1 MSIREIKKHRYFST
15 MYVGRSSPRFL
26 PSNGNIIRDWK
37 KLATLSCSPPW
48 KPHFVPPEP
57 GSNPIP
63 APILSPPSSSPYS
76 SPGHDPYPDFTT
88 RSSSPCSVAESCC
101 VDTSLAVAWEK
112 SSACETCVRRCRLG
126 HLHGVKMDDRSML
139 VRRWMRHFFH
149 NKSHHV

>member
-1 MSIREIKKHRYFST
+1 
-15 MYVGRSSPRFL
+15 MYVGQPSRPFL
-26 PSNGNIIRDWK
+26 PSNGGIIRDWK

-57 GSNPIP
+57 GSSPVP
-63 APILSPPSSSPYS
+63 APILSPPSCSPYS

-126 HLHGVKMDDRSML
+126 HLHGVKTDDRSKL
-139 VRRWMRHFFH
+139 VRRWMTHFFH